1 MKLILDLT
9 KEDNDIIIN
18 HLYKY
23 NKGVETHMKMA
34 MDSYVD
40 ALEFVEDDIIFH
52 NTRINPIL
60 GDGITE
66 DTVGKSNGEIGAK
79 TSIKLSQ
86 FEKPYNDIFYAAVR
100 EIKLSRLIET

>member
-1 MKLILDLT
+1 MILNLT

-34 MDSYVD
+34 MDSYVH

-52 NTRINPIL
+52 NTRINTVL
-60 GDGITE
+60 DDDITV
-66 DTVGKSNGEIGAK
+66 DNVGKSNGEIGAK
-79 TSIKLSQ
+79 TSSKLSG
-86 FEKPYNDIFYAAVR
+86 FEKPYNDILSAAVR
-100 EIKLSRLIET
+100 EIKLNKIL